1 MKKITFL
8 LALLVVFSC
17 GKDDLTGIPPVVRGK
32 IETPNQQINEL
43 LADEVDVT
51 AYKVGEKVKLTG
63 KLTIQAGRS
72 YIKLKD
78 NTLIQVFSRG
88 FQSLPQEIKD
98 KLATE
103 NQEVSVVGVF
113 TDFTPQNSTNVI
125 KEIVYQSENDLT
137 FVGTPQPTTIKELKA
152 EEIDVTAYKVGEKV
166 KLEGKITFQNGK
178 SYFKLKDNTLI
189 QIFAHKTDF
198 DVLSQEV
205 KDKLK
210 VEGQEVSV
218 EGVFTDFTPKNST
231 ELIREIIFTKESDLV
246 FGNAPVVTPP
256 TPPTTTIQELNA
268 QNITVADYQE
278 DKKVKLT
285 GKLTIQAGRS
295 YFKLSDGT
303 LIQTY
308 SSVFKNLP
316 QETKDKFNTENQEVT
331 IIGTFKTYTNSKT
344 GDVVKQIVYETEND
358 FVFGQSPAQTTPPAN
373 QPQSYKFDFEE
384 INPTGQKGYNQ
395 EGTLTAQ
402 DGTILTYKAR
412 TDMEKDAIEN
422 QGLMLNKHKDNPFVK
437 IVFKGGVKKISLQY
451 KSAFTAKAD
460 RNLVVYEG
468 DETSSTEI
476 KSQKF
481 AVGAAGTME
490 IEANKT
496 QDYTITIKSLS
507 GIITIDNI
515 SWEK

>member
-32 IETPNQQINEL
+32 IETPNQQVKEL

-88 FQSLPQEIKD
+88 FQSLPQKIKD

-103 NQEVSVVGVF
+103 NQEIIVVGVF

-137 FVGTPQPTTIKELKA
+137 FVGAPQPTTIKELKA

-198 DVLSQEV
+198 DALSQEV

-231 ELIREIIFTKESDLV
+231 ELVREIIFSKESDLV
-246 FGNAPVVTPP
+246 FGNAPAVTPP

-331 IIGTFKTYTNSKT
+331 ITGTFKTYTNSKT

-358 FVFGQSPAQTTPPAN
+358 FVFGQSPTQSMPPAN

-384 INPTGQKGYNQ
+384 IKQVSTSYKQ

-402 DGTILTYKAR
+402 DGTILSYKAR
-412 TDMEKDAIEN
+412 TDMNKEPIDN
-422 QGLMLNKHKDNPFVK
+422 QGIMLNKHKDNPFVK
-437 IVFKGGVKKISLQY
+437 IVFKGGAKKISFQY
-451 KSAFTAKAD
+451 KSAYGQKTD
-460 RNLVVYEG
+460 RKLVVYEG

-476 KSQKF
+476 KSQNI
-481 AVGAAGTME
+481 AVGTSGMME
-490 IEANKT
+490 IEVNKT

-507 GIITIDNI
+507 YQIIIDNI